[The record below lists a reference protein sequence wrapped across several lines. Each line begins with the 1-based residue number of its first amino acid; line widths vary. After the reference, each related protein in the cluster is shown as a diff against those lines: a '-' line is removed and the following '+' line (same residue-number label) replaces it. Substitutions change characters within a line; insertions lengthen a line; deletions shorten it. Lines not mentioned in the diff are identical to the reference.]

1 MDPRLAAVA
10 LSQAG
15 VFRTAQARVV
25 GGYSPDE
32 IRARLLRGSWVRLRR
47 GVLATAGTVAAA
59 RATSDGSFVLSVAA
73 EICVRSGLIVASH
86 TAAARLHGLDFL
98 EAVPDSVVL
107 AIDIPGRAQAPSPGK
122 AAVRQPPYHL
132 SISASGKT
140 YRAHRPPERSSTSAG
155 SFRSEMLSP
164 WRTQRFGAGL

>member
-73 EICVRSGLIVASH
+73 EICARSGLIVASH
-86 TAAARLHGLDFL
+86 TAAARLHGFDFL
-98 EAVPDSVVL
+98 EAVTGQCRSCDRHSRSG
-107 AIDIPGRAQAPSPGK
+107 PGSIA
-122 AAVRQPPYHL
+122 RQ
-132 SISASGKT
+132 SGGASNLLT
-140 YRAHRPPERSSTSAG
+140 T
-155 SFRSEMLSP
+155 
-164 WRTQRFGAGL
+164 